1 MAKTKFFYHIL
12 AFVTVAIWGVTF
24 VSTKVLI
31 AAGLDPAQ
39 IFAMRF
45 IIAYIGL
52 WIICLFTKG
61 DARRLFGS
69 AKDELMFLVLGITG
83 GSFYFLT
90 ENHALAN
97 TQACN
102 VSFLVC
108 SAPLWTLLLSFIVR
122 KMGKTAGQEDVRL
135 TPKIVIGTLLALVG
149 MAVTIFGRASVNISP
164 KGDFLAL
171 AAALCWAVY
180 SIIMG
185 PASARYG
192 ALFITRKVFFY
203 GLLTIIPF
211 LLSQPLPALA
221 TLAQPQVIANLLFLA
236 IFASLVC
243 FVTWNK
249 VMAELGNFTATNYV
263 YLNPFFTLIS
273 ASLLL
278 GERLTPLELI
288 GSIAIVLG
296 VYLAAKNS

>member
-1 MAKTKFFYHIL
+1 MVKPRIIYHIL

-24 VSTKVLI
+24 VCTKVLI

-45 IIAYIGL
+45 IIAYLGL
-52 WIICLFTKG
+52 WVICLIRKG
-61 DARRLFGS
+61 QASKLFGS
-69 AKDELMFLVLGITG
+69 LKDELLFLALGISG

-108 SAPLWTLLLSFIVR
+108 SAPLWTLLLSLILKRV
-122 KMGKTAGQEDVRL
+122 GKTEGQENVRL
-135 TPKIVIGTLLALVG
+135 SPKIVFGTLLALAG
-149 MAVTIFGRASVNISP
+149 MAMTIFGRERLNFSP
-164 KGDFLAL
+164 KGDLLAL

-180 SIIMG
+180 SILMG

-192 ALFITRKVFFY
+192 SIFITRKVFFY

-211 LLSQPLPALA
+211 LLTQDPPSLA
-221 TLAQPQVIANLLFLA
+221 VLAAPRVLFNLLFLA
-236 IFASLVC
+236 LFASLLC
-243 FVTWNK
+243 FVLWNK
-249 VMAELGNFTATNYV
+249 VIAGLGNFTATNYV
-263 YLNPFFTLIS
+263 YLNPFFTLLF
-273 ASLLL
+273 AMLLL
-278 GERLTPLELI
+278 GETLSPIELT
-288 GSIAIVLG
+288 GCVTIVAG
-296 VYLAAKNS
+296 VYLAAKN

>member
-1 MAKTKFFYHIL
+1 MTKPRIIYHIL

-24 VSTKVLI
+24 VCTKVLI

-39 IFAMRF
+39 IFAIRF

-52 WIICLFTKG
+52 WLICLIRKG
-61 DARRLFGS
+61 QATRLFGS
-69 AKDELMFLVLGITG
+69 LKDELLFLVLGISG

-108 SAPLWTLLLSFIVR
+108 SAPLWTLLLSLILR
-122 KMGKTAGQEDVRL
+122 KTGKSEGQENIRL
-135 TPKIVIGTLLALVG
+135 TPKIIIGTLLALAG
-149 MAVTIFGRASVNISP
+149 MAMTIFGRESVNFSP
-164 KGDFLAL
+164 KGDLLAL

-180 SIIMG
+180 SILMG

-192 ALFITRKVFFY
+192 SIFITRKVFFY

-211 LLSQPLPALA
+211 LLTQAPPSLA
-221 TLAQPQVIANLLFLA
+221 TLATPRVFLNLLFLS
-236 IFASLVC
+236 IFASLLC
-243 FVTWNK
+243 FLVWNK
-249 VMAELGNFTATNYV
+249 VIAGLGNFTATNYV
-263 YLNPFFTLIS
+263 YLNPFFTLLF
-273 ASLLL
+273 ATLLL
-278 GERLTPLELI
+278 GETLSVIELI
-288 GSIAIVLG
+288 GCITIVAG
-296 VYLAAKNS
+296 VYFAAKN

>member
-1 MAKTKFFYHIL
+1 MLKQRIIYHIL

-24 VSTKVLI
+24 VCTKVLI

-45 IIAYIGL
+45 IIAYLGL
-52 WIICLFTKG
+52 WVICLIRKG
-61 DARRLFGS
+61 QASKLFGS
-69 AKDELMFLVLGITG
+69 LKDELLFLALGISG

-108 SAPLWTLLLSFIVR
+108 SAPLWTLLLSLILKR
-122 KMGKTAGQEDVRL
+122 AGKTEGQENVRL
-135 TPKIVIGTLLALVG
+135 TPKIIIGTLLALAG
-149 MAVTIFGRASVNISP
+149 MAMTIFGRESVNFSP
-164 KGDFLAL
+164 KGDLLAL

-180 SIIMG
+180 SILMG

-192 ALFITRKVFFY
+192 SIFITRKVFFY

-211 LLSQPLPALA
+211 LLTQDPPPLAVLA
-221 TLAQPQVIANLLFLA
+221 APRVLFNLLFLA
-236 IFASLVC
+236 LFASLLC
-243 FVTWNK
+243 FVLWNK
-249 VMAELGNFTATNYV
+249 VIAGLGNFTATNYV
-263 YLNPFFTLIS
+263 YLNPFFTLLF
-273 ASLLL
+273 AMLLL
-278 GERLTPLELI
+278 GETLSPIELT
-288 GSIAIVLG
+288 GCVTIVAG
-296 VYLAAKNS
+296 VYLAAEN